1 MRLALAVCALF
12 NSAPA
17 LAQGQSADAR
27 IRFDQPAQ
35 PLAAALRSFA
45 RTAGEQV
52 AFDGE
57 ALARRTAPAL
67 RGAMTRAAALERLLR
82 GTGLVARRGRT
93 GILIIV
99 PTAVAAVRPAPP
111 AVAVL
116 NPAVEAP
123 LDPEIIVTAR
133 KREERAIDVPIALTA
148 VSGEALELRGAD
160 NLADFLQ
167 EAPGVGVYDYGTGI
181 QKITIRGISTSLGAN
196 ENGYYLDDLPF
207 TGVTVPLAPDVRAWD
222 LDRVEILRGPQG
234 TLLGEGSMGGTVRIL
249 TKGAD
254 LDEWEAKGS
263 AYVSSTEDGGTNRGI
278 KGAFNAPI
286 VPGVLAVRVAGTGEK
301 LQGWIDNASTGG
313 RNLNDQTFTTFRAKA
328 RFDPTE
334 RLSFTGSYWF
344 YKGEF
349 PAGGNSA
356 TDDGQQSQSASL
368 SGGVKYRLYSGSARY
383 ELGGAEAFYGYS
395 HIKFEMPQS
404 GSLFGGTL
412 IATNDITVDAH
423 EARLASTGDGPLQW
437 TVGAYARNAKRADS
451 FVFELFGIDNTSE
464 TTSKARALFGEGTYT
479 LPFAPIDFTA
489 GLRYYHEK
497 LGGFEANSGVV
508 TPDVGD
514 TYRSWNPR
522 VSVAWHPN
530 PNATIYASAAKGFRA
545 GQLQPSVSLA
555 LAGPVGINLPAALA
569 QDSIWSYEI
578 GGKAELFNRLLT
590 LEGALYYS
598 DWKDVTVR
606 IPIGAT
612 GFNGL
617 INSNGTTTKGAELS
631 IVLRPAVG
639 LTLTASGSYVD
650 ATYSGAVPGT
660 GIVKGAVVDDVAKF
674 TANASVDY
682 RTTLATGLDGYARIG
697 WQHSTPRQFVASPG
711 FLPGDTIDRVDARV
725 GVDLDR
731 LSIALFADNLTNDRG
746 ATSYRSVQPIA
757 PGVNDIAANRL
768 RPRTFGVQ
776 VRFGSGG
783 SGRN

>member
-1 MRLALAVCALF
+1 MSSLVISRLAFITAMLAA
-12 NSAPA
+12 SPA
-17 LAQGQSADAR
+17 LAQEEPDSAPQTSAETSRDSE
-27 IRFDQPAQ
+27 D
-35 PLAAALRSFA
+35 
-45 RTAGEQV
+45 T
-52 AFDGE
+52 
-57 ALARRTAPAL
+57 
-67 RGAMTRAAALERLLR
+67 
-82 GTGLVARRGRT
+82 
-93 GILIIV
+93 
-99 PTAVAAVRPAPP
+99 
-111 AVAVL
+111 
-116 NPAVEAP
+116 
-123 LDPEIIVTAR
+123 IIVTAR
-133 KREERAIDVPIALTA
+133 KREERAVDVPIALTA

-167 EAPGVGVYDYGTGI
+167 EAPGVGVYDQGSGS

-207 TGVTVPLAPDVRAWD
+207 TGVTVPIAPDVRAWD

-234 TLLGEGSMGGTVRIL
+234 TLFGEGSMGGTVRIL

-278 KGAFNAPI
+278 KGALNAPI

-301 LQGWIDNASTGG
+301 LPGWIDNASTGG
-313 RNLNDQTFTTFRAKA
+313 TNLNDQTFTTFRAKA

-344 YKGEF
+344 YKGNF
-349 PAGGNSA
+349 PGGGSTA
-356 TDDGQQSQSASL
+356 SDDGEPSQSATL
-368 SGGVKYRLYSGSARY
+368 SGGFKYRLYGATARY
-383 ELGGAEAFYGYS
+383 DLGGAEAFYSYS
-395 HIKFEMPQS
+395 HNKLDLPQS

-412 IATNDITVDAH
+412 DANIGITVDAH
-423 EARLASTGDGPLQW
+423 EARIASSGDGPLQW
-437 TVGAYARNAKRADS
+437 TLGGYVRDAVRADA
-451 FVFELFGIDNTSE
+451 FVFALFGIDNIDRTD
-464 TTSKARALFGEGTYT
+464 SKARALFGEGTYT

-508 TPDVGD
+508 TPDIGD
-514 TYRSWNPR
+514 TYQSWNPR

-555 LAGPVGINLPAALA
+555 LAGPMGINLPAALA

-590 LEGALYYS
+590 IEGALYYS
-598 DWKDVTVR
+598 DWKDVAVR

-631 IVLRPAVG
+631 IVLRPAAG

-660 GIVKGAVVDDVAKF
+660 GIVEGAVVDDVAKF

-697 WQHSTPRQFVASPG
+697 WQHSTPRQFVAFPG
-711 FLPGDTIDRVDARV
+711 FLPGDTIDRIDARV

-757 PGVNDIAANRL
+757 PGVNDITANRL
-768 RPRTFGVQ
+768 RPRTIGVELTA
-776 VRFGSGG
+776 RFGGPAQ
-783 SGRN
+783 

>member
-1 MRLALAVCALF
+1 MSSLVISRLAFITAMLAA
-12 NSAPA
+12 SPA
-17 LAQGQSADAR
+17 LAQEEPDSAPQTSAETSRDSE
-27 IRFDQPAQ
+27 D
-35 PLAAALRSFA
+35 
-45 RTAGEQV
+45 T
-52 AFDGE
+52 
-57 ALARRTAPAL
+57 
-67 RGAMTRAAALERLLR
+67 
-82 GTGLVARRGRT
+82 
-93 GILIIV
+93 
-99 PTAVAAVRPAPP
+99 
-111 AVAVL
+111 
-116 NPAVEAP
+116 
-123 LDPEIIVTAR
+123 IIVTAR
-133 KREERAIDVPIALTA
+133 KREERAVDVPIALTA

-167 EAPGVGVYDYGTGI
+167 EAPGVGVYDQGSGS

-207 TGVTVPLAPDVRAWD
+207 TGVTVPIAPDVRAWD

-234 TLLGEGSMGGTVRIL
+234 TLFGEGSMGGTVRIL

-301 LQGWIDNASTGG
+301 LPGWIDNASTGG
-313 RNLNDQTFTTFRAKA
+313 TNLNDQTFTTFRAKA

-344 YKGEF
+344 YKGNF
-349 PAGGNSA
+349 PGGGSNAS
-356 TDDGQQSQSASL
+356 DDGEQSQSATV
-368 SGGVKYRLYSGSARY
+368 SGGFKYRLYGATARY
-383 ELGGAEAFYGYS
+383 DLGGAEAFYSYS
-395 HIKFEMPQS
+395 HNKLDLPQS

-412 IATNDITVDAH
+412 DANIGITVDAH
-423 EARLASTGDGPLQW
+423 EARIASSGDGPLQW
-437 TVGAYARNAKRADS
+437 TLGGYVRDAVRADA
-451 FVFELFGIDNTSE
+451 FVFALFGIDNIDRTD
-464 TTSKARALFGEGTYT
+464 SKARALFGEGTYT

-508 TPDVGD
+508 TPDIGD
-514 TYRSWNPR
+514 TYQSWNPR

-555 LAGPVGINLPAALA
+555 LAGPLGITLPAALD

-578 GGKAELFNRLLT
+578 GAKADLFDRMLT
-590 LEGALYYS
+590 VEAAVYYS

-631 IVLRPAVG
+631 IVLRPAAG

-660 GIVKGAVVDDVAKF
+660 GIVEGAVVDDVAKF

-697 WQHSTPRQFVASPG
+697 WQHSTPRQFVAFPG
-711 FLPGDTIDRVDARV
+711 FLPGDTIDRIDARV

-757 PGVNDIAANRL
+757 PGVNDISAYRL
-768 RPRTFGVQ
+768 RPRTIGVELTA
-776 VRFGSGG
+776 RFGGPAQ
-783 SGRN
+783 

>member
-1 MRLALAVCALF
+1 MSSFVISRLAFITAMLAA
-12 NSAPA
+12 SPA
-17 LAQGQSADAR
+17 LAQEEPGSVPRASAESES
-27 IRFDQPAQ
+27 I
-35 PLAAALRSFA
+35 
-45 RTAGEQV
+45 
-52 AFDGE
+52 
-57 ALARRTAPAL
+57 
-67 RGAMTRAAALERLLR
+67 
-82 GTGLVARRGRT
+82 
-93 GILIIV
+93 
-99 PTAVAAVRPAPP
+99 
-111 AVAVL
+111 
-116 NPAVEAP
+116 
-123 LDPEIIVTAR
+123 PEIIVTAR
-133 KREERAIDVPIALTA
+133 KREERAIDIPIALTA

-167 EAPGVGVYDYGTGI
+167 EAPGVGVYDQGSGS

-207 TGVTVPLAPDVRAWD
+207 TGVTVPIAPDVRAWD

-234 TLLGEGSMGGTVRIL
+234 TLFGEGSMGGTIRIL

-263 AYVSSTEDGGTNRGI
+263 ANVSSTEDGGTNRGI

-697 WQHSTPRQFVASPG
+697 WQHSTPRQFVSSPG

-746 ATSYRSVQPIA
+746 ATSFRSVQPIA
-757 PGVNDIAANRL
+757 PGVNDITANRL
-768 RPRTFGVQ
+768 RPRTIGLELTA
-776 VRFGSGG
+776 RFGGPAE
-783 SGRN
+783 

>member
-1 MRLALAVCALF
+1 MSSLVISRLAFITAMLAA
-12 NSAPA
+12 SPA
-17 LAQGQSADAR
+17 LAQEEPDSAPQTSAETSRDSE
-27 IRFDQPAQ
+27 D
-35 PLAAALRSFA
+35 
-45 RTAGEQV
+45 T
-52 AFDGE
+52 
-57 ALARRTAPAL
+57 
-67 RGAMTRAAALERLLR
+67 
-82 GTGLVARRGRT
+82 
-93 GILIIV
+93 
-99 PTAVAAVRPAPP
+99 
-111 AVAVL
+111 
-116 NPAVEAP
+116 
-123 LDPEIIVTAR
+123 IIVTAR
-133 KREERAIDVPIALTA
+133 KREERAVDVPIALTA

-167 EAPGVGVYDYGTGI
+167 EAPGVGVYDQGSGS

-207 TGVTVPLAPDVRAWD
+207 TGVTVPIAPDVRAWD

-234 TLLGEGSMGGTVRIL
+234 TLFGEGSMGGTVRIL

-278 KGAFNAPI
+278 KGALNAPI

-301 LQGWIDNASTGG
+301 LPGWIDNASTGG
-313 RNLNDQTFTTFRAKA
+313 TNLNDQTFTTFRAKA

-344 YKGEF
+344 YKGNF
-349 PAGGNSA
+349 PGGGSNAS
-356 TDDGQQSQSASL
+356 DDGEQSQSATV
-368 SGGVKYRLYSGSARY
+368 SGGFKYRLYGATARY
-383 ELGGAEAFYGYS
+383 DLGGAEAFYSYS
-395 HIKFEMPQS
+395 HNKLDLPQS

-412 IATNDITVDAH
+412 DANIGITVDAH
-423 EARLASTGDGPLQW
+423 EARIASSGDGPLQW
-437 TVGAYARNAKRADS
+437 TLGGYVRDAVRADTV
-451 FVFELFGIDNTSE
+451 VFALFGIDNIDRTD
-464 TTSKARALFGEGTYT
+464 SKARALFGEGTYT

-497 LGGFEANSGVV
+497 LGGFEGNSGVV
-508 TPDVGD
+508 TPDIGD
-514 TYRSWNPR
+514 TYQSWNPR

-545 GQLQPSVSLA
+545 GQLQSSVSLA
-555 LAGPVGINLPAALA
+555 LAGPLGITLPAALD

-578 GGKAELFNRLLT
+578 GAKADLFDRMLT
-590 LEGALYYS
+590 VEAAVYYS

-617 INSNGTTTKGAELS
+617 INSNGTKTKGAELS
-631 IVLRPAVG
+631 IVLRPAAG

-660 GIVKGAVVDDVAKF
+660 GIVEGAVVDDVAKF

-697 WQHSTPRQFVASPG
+697 WQHSTPRQFVAFPG
-711 FLPGDTIDRVDARV
+711 FLPGDTIDRIDARV

-757 PGVNDIAANRL
+757 PGVNDISAYRL
-768 RPRTFGVQ
+768 RPRTIGVELTA
-776 VRFGSGG
+776 RFGGPAQ
-783 SGRN
+783 